1 MDQCTQNYECIVMN
15 NNSQSNKLEDT
26 VFWYKAQMHGEFRI
40 GAQEFWNHAMNNSK
54 DKDEDSNEYDANAA
68 RRLKGPQIQVRKYNP

>member
-1 MDQCTQNYECIVMN
+1 MN

-40 GAQEFWNHAMNNSK
+40 GAQEFWNHASANSK
-54 DKDEDSNEYDANAA
+54 DGEDDRNEYDANAA
-68 RRLKGPQIQVRKYNP
+68 KRLKGPQISVRKYPQ